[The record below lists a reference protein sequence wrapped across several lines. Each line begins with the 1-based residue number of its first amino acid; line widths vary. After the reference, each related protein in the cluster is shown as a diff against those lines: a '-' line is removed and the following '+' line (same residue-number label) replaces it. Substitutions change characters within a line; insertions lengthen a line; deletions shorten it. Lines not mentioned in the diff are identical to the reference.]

1 MSGAAHTQEPGEP
14 RAQSALVTGAWL
26 AGCPAWGHQW
36 PHLPEEPGQ
45 YLVGRLQILEGQDFA
60 TFLFCPLPCHTNLN
74 SSCTGPLFFSR
85 RQEASIFGVLLRVVG
100 LWGSEKRQQG

>member
-1 MSGAAHTQEPGEP
+1 MSGAAPTQEPVKP
-14 RAQSALVTGAWL
+14 RAQSTLGTGAWL
-26 AGCPAWGHQW
+26 VGCPAWGHQW

-60 TFLFCPLPCHTNLN
+60 TFLFCPLVCHTNLN

-85 RQEASIFGVLLRVVG
+85 HQETSIGGVLLRVARM
-100 LWGSEKRQQG
+100 WGFERQQG